1 MDRIHFMSG
10 EAMDPIRLNS
20 TGATGEPAETTAIDR
35 DRRARWSGEM
45 LVSALET
52 VIALFAPQVPAINAL
67 NVFPV
72 PDGDT
77 GTNMYHTLQ
86 AAIGGARSVDATDD
100 LQVGQVLAG
109 AAHGA
114 LMGARGN
121 SGVIMYQILAGL
133 AERAQNAAELD
144 GPTLA
149 KGLRRATELAYRA
162 VLGPVEGTMLTV
174 IRSAADGAEQA
185 VHSDADLAPVL
196 DRAHVAAEEA
206 LRRTPEMLD
215 ILRQAGVVDA
225 GGSGLVILLDGLR
238 RFSVGEMLEVPVGEV
253 VESPVAASMSFLDQ
267 IELIHGGEEFGY
279 CTNFLVTGH
288 DIPLETFRAEMSAL
302 GTSAV
307 VVGEAST
314 VKVHLHS
321 ENPGTVLEAALGY
334 GELHQVRIDNMSA
347 QTRWLLDERAAPGT
361 AARPRVGTG
370 IGIVTVANGSG
381 LIAALRGLGAS
392 EVVPGGPT
400 LNPSI
405 EDLLQ
410 AVEAVP
416 ESRVILLPNNG
427 NIIPAARQVGRLT
440 GKVVSVVPSR
450 TIPQGISALS
460 AFNFDAD
467 LERNAEEMTEALGWV
482 RSLAVSRASRNAS
495 IDGVT
500 VRSGEF
506 IGLLDGDLRAAG
518 DDPVHVVLDL
528 LAQSDPEQAE
538 LVTIFIGEPAGP
550 DLGERVTA
558 AVNEAYPDLAVEVSV
573 GGQPHYDL
581 IISVE

>member
-1 MDRIHFMSG
+1 MC
-10 EAMDPIRLNS
+10 
-20 TGATGEPAETTAIDR
+20 
-35 DRRARWSGEM
+35 WSGEM

-52 VIALFAPQVPAINAL
+52 AIALLAPNVPSINAL

-86 AAIGGARSVDATDD
+86 AALGGARSVGEGDGHQA
-100 LQVGQVLAG
+100 GQVLAG

-121 SGVIMYQILAGL
+121 SGVILYQILAGL
-133 AERAQNAAELD
+133 AERAQDAADLDGRILARGLSRAAEL
-144 GPTLA
+144 
-149 KGLRRATELAYRA
+149 AYGA
-162 VLGPVEGTMLTV
+162 VINPVEGTMLTV
-174 IRSAADGAEQA
+174 IRAAAEGAELAVQSDVDLTAALDGAYE
-185 VHSDADLAPVL
+185 
-196 DRAHVAAEEA
+196 AAAEA

-225 GGSGLVILLDGLR
+225 GGSGLVMLLDGLR
-238 RFSVGEMLEVPVGEV
+238 RFSAGVTIDAPADAV
-253 VESPVAASMSFLDQ
+253 VEAPAAASMIFLDQ
-267 IELIHGGEEFGY
+267 VDLSHEGEGFGY
-279 CTNFLVTGH
+279 CTNFLVTGES
-288 DIPLETFRAEMSAL
+288 IPFEAFRAEVSAL
-302 GTSAV
+302 GNSAV
-307 VVGEAST
+307 IVGELSA
-314 VKVHLHS
+314 VKVHLHTG
-321 ENPGTVLEAALGY
+321 NPGMVLDAALRY

-347 QTRWLLDERAAPGT
+347 QTRRLLDERVASGT
-361 AARPRVGTG
+361 VAHPRIDTG

-400 LNPSI
+400 LNPST
-405 EDLLQ
+405 EDLLR

-416 ESRVILLPNNG
+416 ESRVILLPNDG
-427 NIIPAARQVGRLT
+427 NIIPAARQVARLT
-440 GKVVSVVPSR
+440 DKVVSVVPSR

-467 LERNAEEMTEALGWV
+467 LARNTEEMAGALEWV
-482 RSLAVSRASRNAS
+482 WSLAVGRASRDAS

-506 IGLLDGDLRAAG
+506 IGLLDGELRAAG
-518 DDPVHVVLDL
+518 DDAIQVVLDL
-528 LAQSDPEQAE
+528 LAQADPEQAE

-550 DLGERVTA
+550 DLGALVTA
-558 AVNEAYPDLAVEVSV
+558 ALHESYPGLAVEVSA

>member
-1 MDRIHFMSG
+1 MG
-10 EAMDPIRLNS
+10 C
-20 TGATGEPAETTAIDR
+20 
-35 DRRARWSGEM
+35 DRRVRWSGEM

-52 VIALFAPQVPAINAL
+52 ATALFAPRVSAINAL

-77 GTNMYHTLQ
+77 GTNMYYTLQ
-86 AAIGGARSVDATDD
+86 AAFGGARCVGAGHD

-121 SGVIMYQILAGL
+121 SGVILYQILAGL
-133 AERAQNAAELD
+133 SERAQDAVDLD
-144 GPTLA
+144 GPTLTA
-149 KGLRRATELAYRA
+149 GLRRAAELAYGA
-162 VLGPVEGTMLTV
+162 VLNPVEGTMLTV
-174 IRSAADGAEQA
+174 IRSAAEGAELA
-185 VHSDADLAPVL
+185 VQSGDGLGMVL
-196 DRAHVAAEEA
+196 DSAYDTAAEA

-215 ILRQAGVVDA
+215 VLRQAGVVDA

-238 RFSVGEMLEVPVGEV
+238 RFSAGVTLEAPADEV
-253 VESPVAASMSFLDQ
+253 VETPAAASMTFLDQ
-267 IELIHGGEEFGY
+267 VELSHGGEGFGY

-288 DIPLETFRAEMSAL
+288 DIHLETFRAEMSAL
-302 GTSAV
+302 GSSAV
-307 VVGEAST
+307 VVGEVSA

-321 ENPGTVLEAALGY
+321 GNPGTVLEAALRY

-347 QTRWLLDERAAPGT
+347 QTRRLLDERAATGKAT
-361 AARPRVGTG
+361 RPRNDTG
-370 IGIVTVANGSG
+370 IGIVSVANGSG
-381 LIAALRGLGAS
+381 LIAVLRGLGAS

-400 LNPSI
+400 LNPST
-405 EDLLQ
+405 EDLLR

-416 ESRVILLPNNG
+416 ESQVILLPNDG
-427 NIIPAARQVGRLT
+427 NIIPTARQVGQLT
-440 GKVVSVVPSR
+440 TKTVAVVPSR

-467 LERNAEEMTEALGWV
+467 LARNAGEMTEALGWV
-482 RSLAVSRASRNAS
+482 RSLAVGRASRDAS

-500 VRSGEF
+500 VRFGEF
-506 IGLLDGDLRAAG
+506 IGLLDGELRAAG
-518 DDPVHVVLDL
+518 DDALQVVLDL
-528 LAQSDPEQAE
+528 LAQLDPEQSE
-538 LVTIFIGEPAGP
+538 LVTIFIGEPASP
-550 DLGERVTA
+550 DLGTRVTA
-558 AVNEAYPDLAVEVSV
+558 AVNEAYPGLAVEVSA

>member
-1 MDRIHFMSG
+1 MGG
-10 EAMDPIRLNS
+10 ETMDPNRLNS
-20 TGATGEPAETTAIDR
+20 TGLSGVPAEPSSVDE
-35 DRRARWSGEM
+35 DRRVRWSGEM

-52 VIALFAPQVPAINAL
+52 AIALFAPNVPSINAL

-86 AAIGGARSVDATDD
+86 TALGGARSVETSDGFQA
-100 LQVGQVLAG
+100 GQVLAG

-121 SGVIMYQILAGL
+121 SGVILYQILAGL
-133 AERAQNAAELD
+133 AERAQGAEELD
-144 GPTLA
+144 GRILA
-149 KGLRRATELAYRA
+149 SGLRRAAELAYGA
-162 VLGPVEGTMLTV
+162 VLNPVEGTMLTV
-174 IRSAADGAEQA
+174 IRTAAEGAELAIQ
-185 VHSDADLAPVL
+185 SDADLT
-196 DRAHVAAEEA
+196 AAFDGAYEAAAEA

-225 GGSGLVILLDGLR
+225 GGSGLVMLLDGLR
-238 RFSVGEMLEVPVGEV
+238 RFSAGVTIQAPTNEVAETPD
-253 VESPVAASMSFLDQ
+253 SASMTFLDQ
-267 IELIHGGEEFGY
+267 VELSHGGDGFGY
-279 CTNFLVTGH
+279 CTNFLVTGEA
-288 DIPLETFRAEMSAL
+288 IPLEAFRAEVSAL
-302 GTSAV
+302 GNSAV
-307 VVGEAST
+307 IVGELSA
-314 VKVHLHS
+314 VKVHLHTG
-321 ENPGTVLEAALGY
+321 NPGTVLEAALRY

-347 QTRWLLDERAAPGT
+347 QARRLLDERAASGP
-361 AARPRVGTG
+361 AARPRIDTG

-400 LNPSI
+400 LNPST
-405 EDLLQ
+405 EDLLR

-416 ESRVILLPNNG
+416 ASRVILLPNDG
-427 NIIPAARQVGRLT
+427 NIIPTARQVARLT
-440 GKVVSVVPSR
+440 DKVVSVVPSR

-467 LERNAEEMTEALGWV
+467 LARNTEEMIGALGWV
-482 RSLAVSRASRNAS
+482 RSLAVGRASRDAS

-500 VRSGEF
+500 VRHGEF
-506 IGLLDGDLRAAG
+506 IGLLDGELRAAG
-518 DDPVHVVLDL
+518 DDALRVVLDL
-528 LAQSDPEQAE
+528 LAQTDPEQAE

-550 DLGERVTA
+550 DLGTRVTA
-558 AVNEAYPDLAVEVSV
+558 ALHESYPDLVVEVSA